1 MNNNSKIHKKGASAL
16 PSYSS
21 KQLIKMAEEHQWERQ
36 PSKKRG
42 KGDHLIFTKPGAP
55 YHISIPHPV
64 KDVATGTAHKIVKQ
78 IKGF

>member
-1 MNNNSKIHKKGASAL
+1 
-16 PSYSS
+16 
-21 KQLIKMAEEHQWERQ
+21 MAEEHHWERQ

-42 KGDHLIFTKPGAP
+42 KGDHVIFTKPEAP